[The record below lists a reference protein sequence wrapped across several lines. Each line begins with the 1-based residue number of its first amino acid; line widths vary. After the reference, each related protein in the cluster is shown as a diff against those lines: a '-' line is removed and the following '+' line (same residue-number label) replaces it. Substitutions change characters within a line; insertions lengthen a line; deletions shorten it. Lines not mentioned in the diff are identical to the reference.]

1 MSETY
6 MPLWNIYEI
15 EEKEGTFALTDV
27 LKTVLANAEILR
39 VKYHILAREYEIE
52 DSGTYGTPTA
62 SSDEATV
69 SIPYTMPT
77 KDTYYF
83 IGENY
88 KLTFTSST
96 YTLTKI

>member
-15 EEKEGTFALTDV
+15 EEKEGTFTLTDV
-27 LKTVLANAEILR
+27 LKTVLENAEILLCGF
-39 VKYHILAREYEIE
+39 KLLKKKWATTTSI
-52 DSGTYGTPTA
+52 TP
-62 SSDEATV
+62 SSDESSITITQATN
-69 SIPYTMPT
+69 SEP
-77 KDTYYF
+77 YF

-88 KLTFTSST
+88 KLTFTSTT

>member
-15 EEKEGTFALTDV
+15 EEKEGTFDLTDV
-27 LKTVLANAEILR
+27 LKTVLANAEILLCGF
-39 VKYHILAREYEIE
+39 KLLKKKWTTTTTSI
-52 DSGTYGTPTA
+52 TP

-69 SIPYTMPT
+69 EIVKTTNSEPY
-77 KDTYYF
+77 F
-83 IGENY
+83 LGENY
-88 KLTFTSST
+88 KLTFTSTT

>member
-15 EEKEGTFALTDV
+15 EEKEGTFTLTDV
-27 LKTVLANAEILR
+27 LKTVLENAEILLCGF
-39 VKYHILAREYEIE
+39 KLLKKKWATTTTSI
-52 DSGTYGTPTA
+52 TP
-62 SSDEATV
+62 SSDESSITITQATN
-69 SIPYTMPT
+69 SEP
-77 KDTYYF
+77 YF

-88 KLTFTSST
+88 KLTFTSTT

>member
-15 EEKEGTFALTDV
+15 EESEGTFTLDTN
-27 LKTVLANAEILR
+27 LKTVLYNAEILLCGF
-39 VKYHILAREYEIE
+39 KLMKKKWTTTTTTTI
-52 DSGTYGTPTA
+52 TP
-62 SSDEATV
+62 SSDEKTV
-69 SIPYTMPT
+69 SITQVVSAADP
-77 KDTYYF
+77 YF
-83 IGENY
+83 IGEDY